1 MPAFFMAVIGWFV
14 RSILVKFLIMFA
26 LFFVVSEF
34 IPVLVSLLPTET
46 NIKELFNL
54 LPDSAWFFINYFKIP
69 TGITLVLSALLTRF
83 LIRRIPIIG

>member
-1 MPAFFMAVIGWFV
+1 MASFFISVITWVF

-34 IPVLVSLLPTET
+34 IPVLIKLLPTDT
-46 NIKELFNL
+46 NIKNLFDL
-54 LPDSAWFFINYFKIP
+54 LPDQMWYFLNYFKIP
-69 TGITLVLSALLTRF
+69 TGVTLIISAMLTRF

>member
-1 MPAFFMAVIGWFV
+1 MASFFISVITWVF

-34 IPVLVSLLPTET
+34 IPVLIKLLPTDT
-46 NIKELFNL
+46 NIKNLFDL
-54 LPDSAWFFINYFKIP
+54 LPEQMWYFLNYFKIP
-69 TGITLVLSALLTRF
+69 TGVTLIISAMLTRF